1 MDKLIKRIRQI
12 IVVMIIICMLIFVFI
27 GFVKIARDRLVVYT
41 KQKAINQAMKSISE
55 IIDDKFIKSLEL
67 NNIINDNNEN
77 KTFINATEINKIIK
91 LANNILSESINE
103 ANVEKLFI
111 PIGVLVNET
120 LYNESGL
127 GFYVKS
133 KPISSYTTD
142 ISVEVNDYGIN
153 NSMISIY
160 LIIKVNVEILFPLN
174 KESEFVESKIPLT
187 MVIVEGD
194 VPEGIIYSN

>member
-1 MDKLIKRIRQI
+1 MDKLIKRIKQI

-27 GFVKIARDRLVVYT
+27 GFVKIARDRVVAYT

-55 IIDDKFIKSLEL
+55 IIDDKFINSLEL

-77 KTFINATEINKIIK
+77 KTFINTTEINKIIK

-133 KPISSYTTD
+133 KPISSYTAD

-174 KESEFVESKIPLT
+174 EESEFIESKIPLT